1 MKKLKYGIVGLLR
14 GECGGELMKYPNI
27 EMHSICDF
35 NPTVL
40 EQKTKV
46 FKRAMQGGHQNP
58 DNLLTFSDYDE
69 FLASDVEVVFVATY
83 APKHTEHVIKA
94 LEAGKHVFTEI
105 PAIWSREDAVKLRAA
120 VEAHPNQKFMVAEN
134 CCFWPFITSWKK
146 MREDGRFGD
155 IVYAE
160 GEYIHCEDWREMKP
174 EQYPESHW
182 RYSSPAIQY
191 LTHQLGPLLSIMD
204 DKCVSVS
211 CMVPDVE
218 YNPYRK
224 NKKNGVALFRTAK
237 GAVIR
242 ILICHDAY
250 AGFDHNFA
258 LIGTRGTIETDKTK
272 PLAEAHSFA
281 RFSDVPGTM
290 EEKID
295 IPITINLPG
304 QKSSGGH
311 GHAERVMFGEIYR
324 YLMDEIPCPLDINAA
339 IDMALPGIIAH
350 ESSLKGGELMQ
361 IPEL

>member
-14 GECGGELMKYPNI
+14 GECGGEMMKFPGI
-27 EMHSICDF
+27 EMYAICDH
-35 NPTVL
+35 NPEVL
-40 EQKTKV
+40 ESKTKV

-69 FLASDVEVVFVATY
+69 FLASDVEVVFIATY
-83 APKHTEHVIKA
+83 APAHTEHVIKA
-94 LEAGKHVFTEI
+94 LEAGKHVLSEI
-105 PAIWSREDAVKLRAA
+105 PAFWTVEEAKKLKAA
-120 VEAHPNQKFMVAEN
+120 ILAHPDQKYMIAEN

-146 MREDGRFGD
+146 MREDGKFGD

-160 GEYIHCEDWREMKP
+160 AEYIHGRDWRDMKP
-174 EQYPESHW
+174 EEYPENHW
-182 RYSSPAIQY
+182 RYDSPAIQY

-204 DKCVSVS
+204 DRCVSVS

-224 NKKNGVALFRTAK
+224 TKKNGVAIFRTAK

-242 ILICHDAY
+242 VLICFDAY
-250 AGFDHNFA
+250 VGFDHNFA

-272 PLAEAHSFA
+272 PLSESHSFA
-281 RFSDVPGTM
+281 RFSDIP
-290 EEKID
+290 ESLEDKIEL
-295 IPITINLPG
+295 PISIDLPG
-304 QKSSGGH
+304 QKSNGGH
-311 GHAERVMFGEIYR
+311 GHAEKVMFKEFYR

-350 ESSLKGGELMQ
+350 ESSLRGGELME
-361 IPEL
+361 IPTI